1 MKKKDELIRILNEE
15 VRCYRSLLELL
26 GREKDAIISFKPAV
40 LEEIA
45 KNKDTIILQ
54 IRLLDDERKR
64 LVRELSRHY
73 STGTS
78 LSDIYAAT
86 GDEEF
91 LRIRSELVS
100 ILQCI
105 EEINEI
111 NRIFIDRATLHIK
124 TSAAYL
130 QSVSSFSDLNSTVS
144 REV

>member
-1 MKKKDELIRILNEE
+1 MKQKDELIRILNEE
-15 VRCYRSLLELL
+15 VKCYRRLLELL
-26 GREKDAIISFKPAV
+26 GREKDAIISFKPAI
-40 LEEIA
+40 LEEIS
-45 KNKDTIILQ
+45 KNKDTLILQ

-64 LVRELSRHY
+64 LVKELSRQY
-73 STGTS
+73 STGSS

-86 GDEEF
+86 GDKEL

-100 ILQCI
+100 ILQSI

-124 TSAAYL
+124 TSATFL
-130 QSVSSFSDLNSTVS
+130 QSVSSFSDVKSTVS